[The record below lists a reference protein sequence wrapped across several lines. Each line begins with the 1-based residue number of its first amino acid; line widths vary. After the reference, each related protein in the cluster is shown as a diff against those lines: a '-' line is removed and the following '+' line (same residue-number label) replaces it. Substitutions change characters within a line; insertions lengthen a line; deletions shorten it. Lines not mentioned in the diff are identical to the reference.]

1 MTPTNQTSAS
11 AEEKKTKPTDLIRP
25 NGKVYTYDDISHLNE
40 TQQAHRRGE
49 LDVYAGNPSI
59 ADIWKW
65 EAQR

>member
-1 MTPTNQTSAS
+1 MTQNQTSAS
-11 AEEKKTKPTDLIRP
+11 AEKKTKPTDLIRP
-25 NGKVYTYDDISHLNE
+25 NGKVYTFDDISHMNE
-40 TQQAHRRGE
+40 TQQAHRRGQ